1 MVLPFFDIDIKH
13 YDLSIESRDARD
25 DQVTLEDAKSIKEH
39 KVEMKCGTIIPDE
52 SRVEEFELKKIES
65 KLETNMDLKIWID
78 DI

>member
-39 KVEMKCGTIIPDE
+39 KVGIKCATIIPDE